1 VGIYWQQGLS
11 GTPVPY
17 DVGGSSAALDGYG
30 WTSSW
35 RATDD
40 ASSTI
45 WNASN
50 PDNPSQW
57 LFSGF
62 PSVWILETATM
73 KIVKAEEVDGT
84 LNVPAEVAALNI

>member
-1 VGIYWQQGLS
+1 MG
-11 GTPVPY
+11 
-17 DVGGSSAALDGYG
+17 DVAGASTALDNHG

-40 ASSTI
+40 ASSTL

-50 PDNPSQW
+50 PDNTSQW

-62 PSVWILETATM
+62 PEVWIIETATM
-73 KIVKAEEVDGT
+73 TIVKAEEVDGT
-84 LNVPAEVAALNI
+84 LDVPSEVAALNE